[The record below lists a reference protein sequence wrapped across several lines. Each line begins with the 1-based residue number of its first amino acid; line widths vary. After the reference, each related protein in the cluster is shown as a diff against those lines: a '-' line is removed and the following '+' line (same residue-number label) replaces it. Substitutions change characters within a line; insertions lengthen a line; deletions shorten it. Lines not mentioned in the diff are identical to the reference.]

1 MKKKKVTIYSIAESI
16 GITPT
21 AVSYVINGKYHKV
34 SEATREKVLAEIKRT
49 GYVPDATARNL
60 SRGKSR
66 LVGLFLPTHKETN
79 SHSFMLENPFYMEF
93 IASIEKYNR
102 DSGYDLVL
110 GCKNQDDFIR
120 WALSRNFDAVILL
133 GKFPSEEAFKIESLH
148 MPLIFID
155 VYASEFQK
163 YLNIRSNDRRGMYLA
178 TKHLLDLG
186 HTKIGF
192 VGSESRSQL
201 DTERYLGYV
210 EALEEAGIKETV
222 TYTCYPNFEGGFDV
236 ASKIIQENAVSAVVC
251 SADIIAI
258 GIISAY
264 EQKGKKVPEHLSIV
278 GFDDLRTATYVFPP
292 LTTIRQNIEKKA
304 KIVMDLLKKQLD
316 NEELDTNLVVLE
328 PKLIIR
334 NSTKRVSSE

>member
-1 MKKKKVTIYSIAESI
+1 MEKKKVTIYSIAETI

-66 LVGLFLPTHKETN
+66 LVGLFLPTLKEDN

-93 IASIEKYNR
+93 IAAIEKFNR

-133 GKFPSEEAFKIESLH
+133 GKFPSEEAFKIEQLH

-155 VYASEFQK
+155 VYASEFK
-163 YLNIRSNDRRGMYLA
+163 KHLNIRSNDRLGTYLA
-178 TKHLLDLG
+178 TKHLIELG
-186 HTKIGF
+186 HKKIGF

-201 DTERYLGYV
+201 DNERYLGYV
-210 EALEEAGIKETV
+210 EALEEAGIKETI
-222 TYTCYPNFEGGFDV
+222 TYTCYPNFAGGFDV
-236 ASKIIQENAVSAVVC
+236 ANKIIEDDRVTAVVC
-251 SADIIAI
+251 TADIIAI
-258 GIISAY
+258 GVISAY
-264 EQKGKKVPEHLSIV
+264 EQRGKKVPENLSVV

-292 LTTIRQNIEKKA
+292 LTTIRQHIDKKA
-304 KIVMDLLKKQLD
+304 EIVMDLLKKQL
-316 NEELDTNLVVLE
+316 NNIEVKENLVVIE
-328 PKLIIR
+328 PELIIR
-334 NSTKRVSSE
+334 NSTKPYTNE